1 MGTEANSRVSIL
13 DAGRNLIQESW
24 SPDRNQR
31 WSSSSS
37 VCNSSS
43 ADGMYNYGA
52 RSLNATP
59 TYASSEASS
68 KSQKALITTRSMPL
82 DIHLLDKKEGRGR
95 RKSRASD
102 GIKWLLRQRCLCSGK
117 KCVQVK
123 QELVVLS
130 HNKLKL
136 PPEEVAE
143 MYPRNQI
150 SSHKLTQRAKE
161 RDQMIVPNS
170 ARQRLIS
177 SPLSSHYHQYQ
188 QPPLSDSSGVSSLP
202 VFSNPTTTDDDVA
215 SDASSDLFEIESFST
230 HTTYFPPDE
239 SQTDMIYYEQMIPSI
254 EYCYYEPSEASIG
267 WSITTSEGF
276 DLDRPSMST
285 FSISDHQVEER
296 QCHRQP
302 WKEERKWTL
311 NADQKPVSIGTLSL
325 VKYAAEAGTSSRN
338 K

>member
-1 MGTEANSRVSIL
+1 MF
-13 DAGRNLIQESW
+13 DAGRNLIREDW
-24 SPDRNQR
+24 SPDKNQR
-31 WSSSSS
+31 WSSSSD
-37 VCNSSS
+37 CNSSS
-43 ADGMYNYGA
+43 ADGRYNLGA

-68 KSQKALITTRSMPL
+68 KSQKPLITTRSMPVNF
-82 DIHLLDKKEGRGR
+82 HVLDKKEGRGR
-95 RKSRASD
+95 RKSTD
-102 GIKWLLRQRCLCSGK
+102 GFKWLFQQRCLCSGK

-136 PPEEVAE
+136 PAAEVAE

-150 SSHKLTQRAKE
+150 IDHKPTQRAKG
-161 RDQMIVPNS
+161 RDRIIVPNS
-170 ARQRLIS
+170 TRQRLIG
-177 SPLSSHYHQYQ
+177 SPLSSHYHRYQ
-188 QPPLSDSSGVSSLP
+188 PAPLSNSSAICSLP
-202 VFSNPTTTDDDVA
+202 VFSNQTTTDDDVA

-285 FSISDHQVEER
+285 FSISDHQVQER
-296 QCHRQP
+296 QCHKQP
-302 WKEERKWTL
+302 RKEERKWTHI
-311 NADQKPVSIGTLSL
+311 ADQKPVIIGPVSL
-325 VKYAAEAGTSSRN
+325 VKYAEEAETSSGN
-338 K
+338 DN